1 MDKTIYT
8 QSIVHRLILYIL
20 LSSMLI
26 SLLITIF
33 QLFMDYSKEMVR
45 IRVHMQQA
53 KESFLQ
59 ILPNNPGNIS
69 RFKFRTQ
76 LKKLLQPPDI
86 LYLEV
91 RSNGKILS
99 FAGNFQSEKT
109 ISALFPIM
117 YKLKD
122 KNIKTGELLVIASL
136 APVYQRL
143 RDKVW
148 IILSSNAINTLLISV
163 LIFFLFQFLVTRH
176 LVRISQHTHVITS
189 NHLDSSLILERRP
202 KHDEL
207 QQVVEA
213 INEMKINLRNSYKK
227 INQERIFSQSIVTA
241 IPSALVTLDCK
252 GRILTFNPNFL
263 LLFGDKDF
271 IGEKLTE
278 LVPSA
283 GIKEA
288 IDRILLKRE
297 EMCNFEVSHDV
308 RLLGK
313 EIQVFKVY
321 VARIDFEGTQQVD
334 NARILVVFDNI
345 TGRRQAEAERIKA
358 VKVTA
363 EIVEAM
369 TDGVATADLE
379 MKITEVN
386 KALANMFG
394 YEKEEL
400 IGKSLKE
407 LYAEKDREIIKKH
420 IMEYVRKGISSDVSV
435 YTAVSR
441 EGKEFPVQIN
451 VSMKR
456 DDNDRPIDIITVIRD
471 ITELK
476 KVESELIQARKAAE
490 ASSAAKSE
498 FLTNMSH
505 EIRTPLNSIVGFSQ
519 ILLNKT
525 KNIPLPKE
533 FQNYLKNIQ
542 TSGQNLSELINN
554 ILDLSKIEA
563 GKMELS
569 IEPLNIRTLIQ
580 SIYHI
585 NKAQALQKDIS
596 FQYDID
602 SGLPDIISSDRT
614 KLNQI
619 LMNLAGNAIKF
630 TPSGKEIRIR
640 AIKDDNWIMFK
651 VIDQGIGIPKDRQEN
666 IFGLFEQV
674 DSTITREFGGTG
686 LGLAITKKMVM
697 LLEGEIW
704 LRSAPGKGSV
714 FFARIPLLIPPV
726 QSIEQDEMHFQ
737 DFCFLKENQVLL
749 VEDNPMNQEM
759 IQALF
764 YEMGLDIE
772 LAANGQAG
780 IEKALALKP
789 DLVLMDMH
797 MPGMDG
803 ITAIRHIRSHPEG
816 ADIPIV
822 ALSANAFTEQ
832 QCVARSAG
840 VEEYLTKPLNFQKL
854 YPVLIRHLRH
864 DPQYIPETEK
874 KQVHDLLPEPVVKQ
888 LRKEFE
894 TLSKMPFFDAAA
906 LTDQTAKMTAM
917 CKDYEC
923 YYLRV
928 LKKID
933 DAIFASDEG
942 QFYLLV
948 RDVLD
953 GSGKCPD
960 VELKIQ
966 TCKA

>member
-20 LSSMLI
+20 LSSLLI

-33 QLFMDYSKEMVR
+33 QLFLDYSREMAR
-45 IRVHMQQA
+45 IKAHMQQA
-53 KESFLQ
+53 KEFFLQ
-59 ILPNNPGNIS
+59 TLPNNSENIS
-69 RFKFRTQ
+69 HLKFRVS

-86 LYLEV
+86 MYLEV
-91 RSNGKILS
+91 RSNGKTLD

-109 ISALFPIM
+109 TSALFPIM
-117 YKLKD
+117 YKHED

-136 APVYQRL
+136 KPVYQRL
-143 RDKVW
+143 EDKVW
-148 IILSSNAINTLLISV
+148 IILGSNAINTLLISV

-176 LVRISQHTHVITS
+176 LVRISQHTHVITP
-189 NHLDSSLILERRP
+189 NHLDTSLILERKT

-213 INEMKINLRNSYKK
+213 INGMKINLRNSYKK
-227 INQERIFSQSIVTA
+227 INQERIFSQSIITA
-241 IPSALVTLDCK
+241 IPSALVTLDRK

-263 LLFGDKDF
+263 LTFGEKDF
-271 IGEKLTE
+271 IGIKLTE

-283 GIKEA
+283 GIEEA
-288 IDRILLKRE
+288 IDRVILKGE
-297 EMCNFEVSHDV
+297 EMFNLEVCHDI
-308 RLLGK
+308 GSEK
-313 EIQVFKVY
+313 ETQIFKVY
-321 VARIDFEGTQQVD
+321 VARINFEGTQEID
-334 NARILVVFDNI
+334 DARVLAVFDNI
-345 TGRRQAEAERIKA
+345 TDRRQAEAERIKA
-358 VKVTA
+358 VKATA

-369 TDGVATADLE
+369 TDGVATAGLD

-386 KALANMFG
+386 RALANMFG

-400 IGKSLKE
+400 VGKSLKE
-407 LYAEKDREIIKKH
+407 LHAEKDREIIKKH
-420 IMEYVRKGISSDVSV
+420 IMEYIEKGVSSDISV

-441 EGKEFPVQIN
+441 KGKRFPVQIN
-451 VSMKR
+451 VSMKK
-456 DDNDRPIDIITVIRD
+456 DDNDKPIDIITVIRD

-569 IEPLNIRTLIQ
+569 VEPLNIRTLIQ

-585 NKAQALQKDIS
+585 NKAQALQKGIS

-619 LMNLAGNAIKF
+619 LMNLTGNAIKF

-640 AIKDDNWIMFK
+640 ATKDDNQILFK
-651 VIDQGIGIPKDRQEN
+651 VIDQGIGIPRDRQEN

-674 DSTITREFGGTG
+674 DSTITRKFGGTG

-697 LLEGEIW
+697 LLNGEIW
-704 LRSAPGKGSV
+704 LRSAPGEGSV
-714 FFARIPLLIPPV
+714 FFARIPLLIPPE
-726 QSIEQDEMHFQ
+726 QPIEQDEMHLR
-737 DFCFLKENQVLL
+737 DFCFLKDNRVLL
-749 VEDNPMNQEM
+749 VEDNPMNQDM
-759 IQALF
+759 VQALF
-764 YEMGLDIE
+764 HEMGLEID
-772 LAANGQAG
+772 LAGNGQEG
-780 IEKALALKP
+780 IERALALKP

-803 ITAIRHIRSHPEG
+803 ITATMYIRSHPEG

-822 ALSANAFTEQ
+822 ALSADAFTEQ
-832 QCVARSAG
+832 QCIAKSAG

-854 YPVLIRHLRH
+854 YPVLARHLRH
-864 DPQYIPETEK
+864 DPNYIPETDK
-874 KQVHDLLPEPVVKQ
+874 KQAETALPEPVVKQ
-888 LRKEFE
+888 LRGEFE
-894 TLSKMPFFDAAA
+894 TLSEMPFFDAAA

-917 CKDYEC
+917 CKNCDSS
-923 YYLRV
+923 YLQI

-942 QFYLLV
+942 QFYLLI

-953 GSGKCPD
+953 ESG
-960 VELKIQ
+960 
-966 TCKA
+966 